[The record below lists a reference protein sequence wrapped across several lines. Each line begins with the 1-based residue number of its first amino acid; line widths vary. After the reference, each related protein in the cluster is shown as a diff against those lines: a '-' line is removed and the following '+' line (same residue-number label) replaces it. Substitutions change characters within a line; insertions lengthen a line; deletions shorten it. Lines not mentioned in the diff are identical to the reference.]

1 MANKGYD
8 ENKALQSIMRATGAK
23 WEQNGMYKYLYIP
36 INAHVGI
43 HTWGKIDFL
52 VHYCG
57 WGLVRT
63 APKNVTNSDND
74 DKNNKKSR
82 KDKSEMKHKK
92 NFRKMNM

>member
-8 ENKALQSIMRATGAK
+8 ENKALQSVMKSTGAR
-23 WEQNGMYKYLYIP
+23 WERNGMYKYLYIP

-43 HTWGKIDFL
+43 HTWGKIDYL

-63 APKNVTNSDND
+63 APRNVEDSTN
-74 DKNNKKSR
+74 DKTANNR

-92 NFRKMNM
+92 NNRKMNM